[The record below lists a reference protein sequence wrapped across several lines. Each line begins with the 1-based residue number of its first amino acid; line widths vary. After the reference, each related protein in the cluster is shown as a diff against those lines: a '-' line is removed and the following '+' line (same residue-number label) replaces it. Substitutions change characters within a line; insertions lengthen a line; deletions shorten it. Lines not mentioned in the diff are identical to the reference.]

1 MSPCTCLFEFVDVLI
16 NVEGCVQAEFKAFL
30 CGFNQIRTRVK
41 VYVSRIEDVHMW
53 FELNEYSWEGL

>member
-1 MSPCTCLFEFVDVLI
+1 MCVFEFADVFI
-16 NVEGCVQAEFKAFL
+16 NVEGYAQAEFKAFL